1 MLTRSLANLT
11 PARDVDVL
19 MDLTPRCNI
28 YCTMCLLPLE
38 EDHSKGTEMPDVV
51 FERIANE
58 VFPRAKS
65 VSLSCGAEPF
75 MSKRFLPA
83 LETAVARGVPNVRFV
98 TNGLLMTDEAIEQI
112 VDLGINRV
120 MVSLDGATA
129 ATYESIR
136 VGGKFDRLVERLES
150 LKRIKQARGS
160 RTPVLKFSWVLM
172 RSNLDEVPEL
182 IELAHRVGADEVYL
196 RHLVPFAELDVASQL
211 VFDTPHIVN
220 RVLDEAWSRAR
231 RYGIRMTTLPK
242 LPPGR
247 PTLGQ
252 LFTLGFEQAR
262 EIARDEGLGG
272 VLAVALRKWRLRH
285 KACDQPWFSIYIR
298 PDGSL
303 NPCGA
308 WFKEAPLG
316 NLGEQ
321 PLAAILASDDAQR
334 LRAELTG
341 LAPLRSA
348 CAQCPNVVSGRVNP
362 HAFKP
367 RSAWAS
373 GRPADWKPRVPKIL
387 ERARKRTQPGA
398 PA

>member
-1 MLTRSLANLT
+1 MLPRSLANWT
-11 PARDVDVL
+11 PGRDLDVL

-38 EDHSKGTEMPDVV
+38 EEHSKGAEMPEPV
-51 FERIANE
+51 FQRIADE

-83 LETAVARGVPNVRFV
+83 LEMAAARGVPHIKFV
-98 TNGLLMTDEAIEQI
+98 TNGLLMTDQAIESL

-120 MVSLDGATA
+120 MVSIDGATA
-129 ATYESIR
+129 ATYEAIR
-136 VGGKFDRLVERLES
+136 VGGKFDRLVERLMA
-150 LKRIKQARGS
+150 LKRIKAARGS
-160 RTPVLKFSWVLM
+160 KTPALKFSWVLM
-172 RSNLDEVPEL
+172 RSNLHEVL
-182 IELAHRVGADEVYL
+182 DLVELANRVGAEEIYF
-196 RHLVPFAELDVASQL
+196 RHLVPFAELDVSREL
-211 VFDTPHIVN
+211 LFDTPHLVN
-220 RVLDEAWSRAR
+220 EALDAAWTRSR
-231 RYGIRMTTLPK
+231 RYGIRMTTLPM
-242 LPPGR
+242 LPPGH
-247 PTLGQ
+247 PTLRQ
-252 LFTLGFEQAR
+252 SLTIAYQHAR

-272 VLAVALRKWRLRH
+272 VLATVQRKWRLRAT
-285 KACDQPWFSIYIR
+285 ACDQPWFSVYIR
-298 PDGSL
+298 PDGAV

-316 NLGEQ
+316 E
-321 PLAAILASDDAQR
+321 LAHQHLDEIYAGDDARR

-348 CAQCPNVVSGRVNP
+348 CAQCPNVVSGRVSQ

-373 GRPADWKPRVPKIL
+373 GRPEDWEPRRPKIL
-387 ERARKRTQPGA
+387 ERARRNAHSSGA
-398 PA
+398 V

>member
-1 MLTRSLANLT
+1 MLPRSLANVT
-11 PARDVDVL
+11 PARDLDVL

-38 EDHSKGTEMPDVV
+38 EEHSKGAEMPEPV
-51 FERIANE
+51 FQRIADE

-83 LETAVARGVPNVRFV
+83 LEMAAARGVPHIKFV
-98 TNGLLMTDEAIEQI
+98 TNGLLMTDEAIQTI

-136 VGGKFDRLVERLES
+136 VGGKFDRLVDRL
-150 LKRIKQARGS
+150 LALRRIKEERRS
-160 RTPVLKFSWVLM
+160 ITPVLKFSWVLM
-172 RSNLDEVPEL
+172 RSNLHEVL
-182 IELAHRVGADEVYL
+182 DLVELARYVGAEEIYL
-196 RHLVPFAELDVASQL
+196 RHLVPFAELDVSREL
-211 VFDTPHIVN
+211 LFDTPHEVN
-220 RVLDEAWSRAR
+220 EVLDEAWKRTR

-242 LPPGR
+242 LPPGL
-247 PTLGQ
+247 PTPFQSL
-252 LFTLGFEQAR
+252 TLVYEHAR
-262 EIARDEGLGG
+262 EIARDEGMGG
-272 VLAVALRKWRLRH
+272 VLATVLRKWRLRA
-285 KACDQPWFSIYIR
+285 KACDQPWFSVYIR
-298 PDGSL
+298 PDGAV

-316 NLGEQ
+316 E
-321 PLAAILASDDAQR
+321 LASQHLDEIYAGDDARR

-348 CAQCPNVVSGRVNP
+348 CAQCPNVVSGRVSA
-362 HAFKP
+362 HAFEP

-373 GRPADWKPRVPKIL
+373 GRPSEWKPRRPKIL
-387 ERARKRTQPGA
+387 ERARRDTRSSSA
-398 PA
+398 V

>member
-1 MLTRSLANLT
+1 MLDRSLANLS
-11 PARDVDVL
+11 PRRDLDVL

-38 EDHSKGTEMPDVV
+38 EDHSKGAEMAEPV
-51 FERIANE
+51 FRRIADE

-65 VSLSCGAEPF
+65 VSLSCGSEPF

-83 LETAVARGVPNVRFV
+83 LETAVAAGVPNLRFV
-98 TNGLLMTDEAIEQI
+98 TNGLLMTDEAIEKI

-136 VGGKFDRLVERLES
+136 VGGKFDRLVDRL
-150 LKRIKQARGS
+150 LALDRIKKARGS
-160 RTPVLKFSWVLM
+160 KTPVVRFSWVLM
-172 RSNLDEVPEL
+172 RSNLDEVLEL
-182 IELAHRVGADEVYL
+182 IELARRVGAGEIYL
-196 RHLVPFAELDVASQL
+196 RHLVPFAELDVTREL
-211 VFDTPHIVN
+211 VFDTPHTVN
-220 RVLDEAWSRAR
+220 SVLDEAWARCR
-231 RYGIRMTTLPK
+231 RYGIRMTSLPK

-247 PTLGQ
+247 PSVSQRLALTW
-252 LFTLGFEQAR
+252 EQAR

-272 VLAVALRKWRLRH
+272 VLAVARRKWRLRD
-285 KACDQPWFSIYIR
+285 KACDQPWFSVYIR
-298 PDGSL
+298 PDGAI

-316 NLGEQ
+316 NLASQHLDE
-321 PLAAILASDDAQR
+321 IYASDDAQR

-348 CAQCPNVVSGRVNP
+348 CAQCPNVVSGRISQ

-373 GRPADWKPRVPKIL
+373 GRPAEWKPKAPKIL
-387 ERARKRTQPGA
+387 ERARKPVHSGTSV
-398 PA
+398 